1 MYKIYIGET
10 PVFLLKRK
18 DLAIYQKDILRDLV
32 VFHQPKQRNNLY
44 QVVDNLEKWSGKYD
58 SVLIVS
64 KKLEQLREDFFSI
77 FKVVPAAGGVVQNK
91 AGDVL
96 SIYRLGCWDL
106 PKGKL
111 EKGET
116 LEQSA
121 LREVQEETGVKRLKL
136 GDFLGHT
143 YHTYTNKKGK
153 RCLKDTAWYKMKSE
167 DKKLVPQTAEGIEKV
182 VWMSLEELLA
192 QKNIYKNIVEIINRL

>member
-18 DLAIYQKDILRDLV
+18 DLATYQKDMLRDLV
-32 VFHQPKQRNNLY
+32 VYHQPKQRNNLY

-64 KKLEQLREDFFSI
+64 NKLEQLREDFFSI
-77 FKVVPAAGGVVQNK
+77 YKVVPAAGGVVQNK
-91 AGDVL
+91 AGAVL
-96 SIYRLGCWDL
+96 SIFRLGCWDL

-111 EKGET
+111 EKGES
-116 LEQSA
+116 LKQSA
-121 LREVQEETGVKRLKL
+121 LREVQEETGVQHLKL

-143 YHTYTNKKGK
+143 YHTYNNKKGK
-153 RCLKDTAWYKMKSE
+153 PCLKDTAWYKMKSE
-167 DKKLVPQTAEGIEKV
+167 DQTLVPQTEEGIEKV
-182 VWMSLEELLA
+182 VWMPLEELLA
-192 QKNIYKNIVEIINRL
+192 QELIYKNIVEILNRL